1 MLGGTKRCGYINITS
16 PLTWTLLK
24 KFNLHMGKRFGCTWY
39 PQDSFPSERN
49 IANQLFPKHHYL
61 DGGWIVAIT
70 DLPVIGGERLK
81 MRDYYQ
87 MIMNA
92 KRDGEFGPYDIE
104 VKHYG
109 LSAGE
114 MTHALEHIFNLAP
127 EKAKAAYKTADVEF
141 LKDGAF

>member
-1 MLGGTKRCGYINITS
+1 MKRNACWGVRNAAATSTS
-16 PLTWTLLK
+16 PRPSRGPSSRSST
-24 KFNLHMGKRFGCTWY
+24 CTWESGLDARGIY
-39 PQDSFPSERN
+39 
-49 IANQLFPKHHYL
+49 QLFPKHHYL

-70 DLPVIGGERLK
+70 DLPVICGECLK

-92 KRDGEFGPYDIE
+92 KRDGAFGPYDIE

-141 LKDGAF
+141 LKDGAFLAP

>member
-1 MLGGTKRCGYINITS
+1 MDARGIY
-16 PLTWTLLK
+16 
-24 KFNLHMGKRFGCTWY
+24 
-39 PQDSFPSERN
+39 
-49 IANQLFPKHHYL
+49 QLFPKHHYL

-70 DLPVIGGERLK
+70 DLPVICGERLK

-109 LSAGE
+109 LSAKE
-114 MTHALEHIFNLAP
+114 MTHALEHISNLAP